1 MKCLSCDNDNDY
13 YKKSDESG
21 YNFNCYHGDVD
32 YYYLDS
38 YNKLYKPCFDSCK
51 TCNSEGTAQS
61 NNCIDCRTDYYYSFY
76 DNTQCWNM
84 TTKPDNFYLDTND
97 NVFKK
102 CPNECTSC
110 IMSSGSVTCSTC
122 NNIDEYYSIQGD
134 SSQCVQPPQPGYYLD
149 LISGSL
155 QQCYNLCEEC
165 KGGYSSIE
173 HNCTRCKTGY
183 REQPLKENNCIKE
196 CDFTV
201 SYWYLDDNNIYKCT
215 SGLHCPESR
224 PIFEWHNKQCIE
236 NCKPS
241 GTCEY
246 CKDENHILYLY
257 DNECNENCPS
267 KTKTIKQTEC
277 VLMTISVNMRN
288 ILLLLNLMNYQII
301 LIA

>member
-1 MKCLSCDNDNDY
+1 
-13 YKKSDESG
+13 
-21 YNFNCYHGDVD
+21 
-32 YYYLDS
+32 
-38 YNKLYKPCFDSCK
+38 
-51 TCNSEGTAQS
+51 
-61 NNCIDCRTDYYYSFY
+61 
-76 DNTQCWNM
+76 M
-84 TTKPDNFYLDTND
+84 TTKPENFYLDTND

-102 CPNECTSC
+102 CPNECASC

-122 NNIDEYYSIQGD
+122 NNIDEYYSIQGN

-224 PIFEWHNKQCIE
+224 PIFEWHNNNALKIVNQVELVNIVKMKIIFYIYMTMSVMKIVLLKQ
-236 NCKPS
+236 K
-241 GTCEY
+241 
-246 CKDENHILYLY
+246 
-257 DNECNENCPS
+257 
-267 KTKTIKQTEC
+267 
-277 VLMTISVNMRN
+277 
-288 ILLLLNLMNYQII
+288 LLSRQNVC
-301 LIA
+301 

>member
-102 CPNECTSC
+102 CPNECASC

-122 NNIDEYYSIQGD
+122 NNIDEYYSIQGN
-134 SSQCVQPPQPGYYLD
+134 SSQCVQPP
-149 LISGSL
+149 
-155 QQCYNLCEEC
+155 
-165 KGGYSSIE
+165 
-173 HNCTRCKTGY
+173 
-183 REQPLKENNCIKE
+183 
-196 CDFTV
+196 
-201 SYWYLDDNNIYKCT
+201 
-215 SGLHCPESR
+215 
-224 PIFEWHNKQCIE
+224 
-236 NCKPS
+236 
-241 GTCEY
+241 
-246 CKDENHILYLY
+246 
-257 DNECNENCPS
+257 
-267 KTKTIKQTEC
+267 
-277 VLMTISVNMRN
+277 
-288 ILLLLNLMNYQII
+288 
-301 LIA
+301 